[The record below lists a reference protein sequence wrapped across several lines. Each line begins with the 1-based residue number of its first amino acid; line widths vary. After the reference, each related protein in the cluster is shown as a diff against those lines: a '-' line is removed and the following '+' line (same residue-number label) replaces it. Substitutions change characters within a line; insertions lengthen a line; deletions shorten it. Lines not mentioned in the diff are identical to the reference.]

1 LLLDVDALL
10 TNPMG
15 MAPMGGGASGEEAGS
30 EEGSGGPRR
39 ASGSALEGAAEA
51 IALLEAMQRGG
62 SEDRRPGS
70 TLGGGA
76 EGEGELSAAAAAA
89 LGDSFGEADE
99 ADAAAAALRQ
109 EIEAQVKAEVDRKKR
124 AQVRRFSQP
133 LQ

>member
-15 MAPMGGGASGEEAGS
+15 IAPMGGGALGEEAGS
-30 EEGSGGPRR
+30 EEGRGGR

-70 TLGGGA
+70 TLGGG
-76 EGEGELSAAAAAA
+76 GDGELLLSAAAAA

-109 EIEAQVKAEVDRKKR
+109 EIEAEVKAGVDRKKR